1 MASAN
6 TDTGTAFLTDASG
19 NVVTAPTLML
29 SDADAT
35 LLREYKK
42 FLQRN
47 GLREAL
53 FCNACWSGERSDG
66 CEAHVTSADILIKCR
81 CKVRMHRGQSF

>member
-6 TDTGTAFLTDASG
+6 TDTTTTFLTDASG

-29 SDADAT
+29 SDADAA

-47 GLREAL
+47 NLREAL
-53 FCNACWSGERSDG
+53 YCNSCWTGEKHDG
-66 CEAHVTSADILIKCR
+66 CEAHVTNSAILIKCR
-81 CKVRMHRGQSF
+81 CKTRVHQGQSF